1 MVSFRRRHS
10 PGADIDL
17 TPLMD
22 VIFILLIFFI
32 VASAFAVRGLD
43 TDLPAAKSRHALS

>member
-1 MVSFRRRHS
+1 MITLRPRKA

-17 TPLMD
+17 TPVMD

-32 VASAFAVRGLD
+32 VASALD
-43 TDLPAAKSRHALS
+43 RKSVV